1 MNPVHFA
8 YWPLPCTTNGVSAFF
23 KPFINSASVF
33 SAGRRLF
40 VISLLISLPF
50 SAAESLEPNITPS
63 EQKLMSW
70 LAVHET
76 EMINLPERLININ
89 SGNSNKA
96 GMA

>member
-1 MNPVHFA
+1 
-8 YWPLPCTTNGVSAFF
+8 
-23 KPFINSASVF
+23 
-33 SAGRRLF
+33 
-40 VISLLISLPF
+40 
-50 SAAESLEPNITPS
+50 
-63 EQKLMSW
+63 MSW